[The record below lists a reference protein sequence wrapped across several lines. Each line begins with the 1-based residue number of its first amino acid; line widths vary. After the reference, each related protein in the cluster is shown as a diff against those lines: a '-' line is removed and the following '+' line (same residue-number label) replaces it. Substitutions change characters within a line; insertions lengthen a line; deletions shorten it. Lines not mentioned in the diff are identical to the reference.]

1 MLSSQV
7 IELFSLISLIMPSFK
22 AAAILLATT
31 SITDGFVTSRIPS
44 HIGQRCS
51 GHNDVAF
58 TLCES
63 SSTEAGPV
71 TEYTIETAAEEFSTL
86 AQEQS
91 KEEEPVIT
99 DTTAPVTSSSPSL
112 NVAETQKALLLVAAS
127 TDRGQYA
134 NIHQKEQ
141 VSSLLS
147 QLESTYQPTP
157 SDDGNNIISP
167 SLTGTWSLVYS
178 NTQLFRS
185 SPFFQAART
194 VCKTSEEVQQFEWF
208 CNMHRAALA
217 ISTIG
222 EVRQVISKEGRLTNE
237 FEVKAGAVPFLSDF
251 TPFRYSGGLP
261 ITVDG
266 AIVSTADVTTNDN
279 GEWEIYMDT
288 VEIKGSN
295 IPGLRSILD
304 MDDSKLKSRDLSKI
318 LEDNVDSYE
327 VPRPVL
333 RTTFV
338 DDSMRIVRDEDD
350 NVFVYGKMSDSEDPK
365 DYSDIL
371 PDLGVAGLLEGFN
384 DAVTKFYL

>member
-1 MLSSQV
+1 MT
-7 IELFSLISLIMPSFK
+7 SFK
-22 AAAILLATT
+22 VAAILLTT
-31 SITDGFVTSRIPS
+31 SSLARGFVSSRSHVGSSRSVHNNKSIVAASIDDSATEAQVIAGAEEAIEAAAAEFSALAEEQGEVKTSDAQAS
-44 HIGQRCS
+44 
-51 GHNDVAF
+51 D
-58 TLCES
+58 S
-63 SSTEAGPV
+63 SS
-71 TEYTIETAAEEFSTL
+71 
-86 AQEQS
+86 
-91 KEEEPVIT
+91 
-99 DTTAPVTSSSPSL
+99 SSIDVVATQNSL
-112 NVAETQKALLLVAAS
+112 LRIAAS

-134 NIHQKEQ
+134 SSSQKEEASQ
-141 VSSLLS
+141 LFS
-147 QLESTYQPTP
+147 QLESSYEATFTE
-157 SDDGNNIISP
+157 DADAISP
-167 SLTGTWSLVYS
+167 ALTGTWSLLYS

-185 SPFFQAART
+185 SPFFLAARA
-194 VCKTSEEVQQFEWF
+194 VCKTDDEVKQFEWF

-222 EVRQVISKEGRLTNE
+222 AVNQVISKDGRMVNE

-261 ITVDG
+261 VTFDG
-266 AIVSTADVTTNDN
+266 AIVSSADITQNN

-304 MDDSKLKSRDLSKI
+304 MENSKLKSRDLSKI
-318 LEDNVDSYE
+318 LEVNVNSYE

-338 DDSMRIVRDEDD
+338 DDGMRIVRDEDG
-350 NVFVYGKMSDSEDPK
+350 NVFVYGKTSDSQEPK
-365 DYSDIL
+365 DYSDVL